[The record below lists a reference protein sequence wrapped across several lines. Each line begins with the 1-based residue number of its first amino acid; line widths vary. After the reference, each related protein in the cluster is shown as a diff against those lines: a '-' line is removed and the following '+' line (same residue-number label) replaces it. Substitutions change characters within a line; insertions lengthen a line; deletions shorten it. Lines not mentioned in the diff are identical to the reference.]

1 MGSSDSRKAL
11 LGIDIFN
18 WALRRGRA
26 FRSDDPRV
34 ESVGATVIRRQ
45 SAVRTKCCSHDSP
58 VTGRVCELIRDEV
71 NSSTANLVTEPRS
84 AFVCLETPASQ
95 TDSVAQC
102 AIGVPH
108 LNGGFSMARK
118 VGQVVGCFATRA
130 GRSTLK
136 GSSSVV

>member
-11 LGIDIFN
+11 LGLDIFN

-84 AFVCLETPASQ
+84 VVILINPNK
-95 TDSVAQC
+95 SVGVRDVQC
-102 AIGVPH
+102 AAGVQH
-108 LNGGFSMARK
+108 L
-118 VGQVVGCFATRA
+118 
-130 GRSTLK
+130 
-136 GSSSVV
+136 